1 MYTPFTPMVAAVQP
15 SLLWSLQRHTLLR
28 LRTVTTALQNAKSQA
43 ACSLH
48 RKIPGIYFILGIGVI
63 HAGCAKNRDE
73 PLWTRQALSRNAWL
87 LSPAGAL
94 LMF

>member
-1 MYTPFTPMVAAVQP
+1 MYTPFTPMVAAVRP

-48 RKIPGIYFILGIGVI
+48 RKIPGIYLF
-63 HAGCAKNRDE
+63 
-73 PLWTRQALSRNAWL
+73 
-87 LSPAGAL
+87 
-94 LMF
+94 